1 MSDIYIR
8 MVVFVVTMLF
18 LVFSGILVIALK
30 FMFENINSSIDNIFK
45 DIVTLI
51 DNEMYSVT
59 SYEEFV
65 KKWEE
70 YIVFNSNQDYDF
82 ENVLYLR
89 CEKDNMKVLINVLR
103 NCKKYNSYKVYREI
117 VLIRVFK
124 NNSLCEDRLWRSSK
138 FMSYK
143 WFIMNKIMMKY
154 FGK

>member
-1 MSDIYIR
+1 
-8 MVVFVVTMLF
+8 MLF
-18 LVFSGILVIALK
+18 LVFSGVLAVALK
-30 FMFENINSSIDNIFK
+30 FMFKNINSLIDNIFK

-89 CEKDNMKVLINVLR
+89 CEKDNMKVPINVLR
-103 NCKKYNSYKVYREI
+103 NCKKYNSYKVYQEI
-117 VLIRVFK
+117 VLIRVFR
-124 NNSLCEDRLWRSSK
+124 NNSLCEDRLWHSSN

-143 WFIMNKIMMKY
+143 WFVMDKIMMKY